1 MRWKYLF
8 GYYGRYKLKTF
19 IIAVLCIVS
28 TLCSLATPAL
38 MSGIVDEGIKSGDFG
53 TVLSFCLIML
63 AVAAV
68 ALFSAVWSA
77 KVNASLANLV
87 ARDIRDD
94 LFEKVNSLSFE
105 EFSSIGTSSLLTRA
119 TEDVSNLQSAGG
131 LINTVV
137 SVPLLLIG
145 GLVASFI
152 ADTVLA
158 LVLLCVIPPE
168 CLIVF
173 LLVGKMGKL
182 WENADEYCD
191 AQNKLVRERLYG
203 IRVIRAFDKEE
214 KEHSRITSAT
224 DNMAKNLVRAN
235 LFSGLI
241 TPICSCLL
249 SLATVA
255 LVCVGYK
262 RAADGIIGAGKV
274 IAVTQYVALI
284 SSALLTTF
292 WTIAWLPQ
300 LRVCAGRIGEVLAL
314 DGIKSSDEKPEE
326 LVGDLVLKGVS
337 FRYPGARE
345 NSLEDVD
352 MTFSEGKTV
361 GIIGGTGSGKTT
373 LVRLLLGFYPVTN
386 GDITLGGK
394 SYSALSGESVRA
406 NVSCAMQK
414 SMIFEG
420 TIRDNIGIS
429 RDGATDDDVYAAA
442 QDAMMADFVDSH
454 KEGLDYALTQS
465 GANIS
470 GGQKQRINIARTI
483 LKKASVYVFDD
494 SFSALDLLTEK
505 NLRLRLNERLKG
517 KTRVIITQRVSTA
530 RRCDYIYVLDGGKV
544 VGGGNHEY
552 LIGNCATYREIY
564 RSQTGGDYEQ
574 NP

>member
-1 MRWKYLF
+1 M
-8 GYYGRYKLKTF
+8 
-19 IIAVLCIVS
+19 
-28 TLCSLATPAL
+28 
-38 MSGIVDEGIKSGDFG
+38 
-53 TVLSFCLIML
+53 
-63 AVAAV
+63 
-68 ALFSAVWSA
+68 
-77 KVNASLANLV
+77 
-87 ARDIRDD
+87 
-94 LFEKVNSLSFE
+94 NSLSFE

-158 LVLLCVIPPE
+158 LVLLCVIPPV

-284 SSALLTTF
+284 SAALLTTF

-414 SMIFEG
+414 SMIFDG

>member
-8 GYYGRYKLKTF
+8 GYYGRYKFKTF
-19 IIAVLCIVS
+19 IIAALCIVS

-38 MSGIVDEGIKSGDFG
+38 MSGIVDGGIKNGDFG

-158 LVLLCVIPPE
+158 LVLLCVIPPV

-262 RAADGIIGAGKV
+262 RAADGIVGAGKV

-284 SSALLTTF
+284 SAALLTTF

-373 LVRLLLGFYPVTN
+373 LVRLLLGFYPVAN

-429 RDGATDDDVYAAA
+429 RDGATDDDIYAAA